1 MTRTQPASVA
11 RAVASDVLSPR
22 RLPAAAAGLCVA
34 VVAGAA
40 AALSPLL
47 AVAAA
52 VAAALFVVVM
62 AFPPMGAYVL
72 IATTPLLAGIDRGVV
87 MPLLRPDEGVL
98 IIVVAAVVARSVVR
112 IAAGAPLRAR
122 PDSVTVA
129 LAVLATTSSVVPL
142 LWMLARG
149 RAVTLDDLLYALVL
163 WKYLAL
169 FVVIRTSV
177 RSDDHILACLRLSM
191 ATAAIVAT
199 VGILQAL
206 QLFGVPGL
214 LSVVYAPTSGEDA
227 LYIFRG
233 TSTLASSHAVGDV
246 MVFNV
251 VIAVAFMV
259 RGAASRWVMGSAA
272 VLFVFGAVASG
283 QFSAVIGMVVA
294 ALALGAVTGHLRRF
308 VGLSVPTLGVAAL
321 ILWPV
326 IARRLEQFSS
336 PGLLPRSWAVRLENL
351 RTYFWPELFTDYNY
365 VFGVQPSARVPGKEW
380 WQDWVWI
387 ESGHTWL
394 LWNGGLP
401 MVAAY
406 IWFTIEGFKAGVRAA
421 VAPQHGRAIAGAAA
435 VAALAVITAL
445 MLFDTHLILR
455 GAADLALSLLAL
467 SLADVATRSGED
479 GDRGDAVAVA

>member
-1 MTRTQPASVA
+1 MTPTLRSVSRA
-11 RAVASDVLSPR
+11 GDVLAPRGFPVAVAVLC
-22 RLPAAAAGLCVA
+22 LA
-34 VVAGAA
+34 VVLGAA
-40 AALSPLL
+40 AALVPVL
-47 AVAAA
+47 AAAFA
-52 VAAALFVVVM
+52 VAAALFLVVV
-62 AFPPMGAYVL
+62 AFPPTGAYVL
-72 IATTPLLAGIDRGVV
+72 VATTPLLAGIDRGVV
-87 MPLLRPDEGVL
+87 MPMLRPDEGVL
-98 IIVVAAVVARSVVR
+98 IVVVVAVVVR
-112 IAAGAPLRAR
+112 YLVGVAGGAPIRVR
-122 PDSVTVA
+122 PHRVVVA
-129 LAVLATTSSVVPL
+129 LAVLAATSSILPL

-149 RAVTLDDLLYALVL
+149 RTVAFDDLLYALVL
-163 WKYLAL
+163 WKYFAL
-169 FVVIRTSV
+169 FVVIRACV
-177 RSDDHILACLRLSM
+177 RTDDHILTCLRLSM
-191 ATAAIVAT
+191 GSAAIVA
-199 VGILQAL
+199 VVAILQAL

-259 RGAASRWVMGSAA
+259 RRASKLWLMGSAA
-272 VLFVFGAVASG
+272 LLYTFGAVASG

-294 ALALGAVTGHLRRF
+294 AITLGAVTGHLRRF
-308 VGLSVPTLGVAAL
+308 IGWSVPTLVAAAL
-321 ILWPV
+321 IMWPV
-326 IARRLEQFSS
+326 IQGRLDQFST

-351 RTYFWPELFTDYNY
+351 RTYFWPELARDYNV
-365 VFGVQPSARVPGKEW
+365 VFGVRPSARAPAREW

-406 IWFTIEGFKAGVRAA
+406 VWFTVEAFRAGVRAA
-421 VAPQHGRAIAGAAA
+421 VAPEVGRSIAGAAS

-467 SLADVATRSGED
+467 SLVNISTELGKS
-479 GDRGDAVAVA
+479 DRVREALAIG